1 MTTGKRLWI
10 ASLGAPQKALRHVR
24 YTRSGSYSL
33 DGVLRYLRPKQREV
47 DNVQPTE
54 DAVDDCPEY
63 RMVVA
68 VRYRDGESA
77 AKAHAIFRTLD
88 SNSVIAISVHV
99 AGLSARR
106 KPVDSGHVRFAP
118 IMTTFMLAQQTT
130 RRATSGRSPIRL
142 VQPETIAER
151 YVPIN

>member
-33 DGVLRYLRPKQREV
+33 DGVLRYLRLKQREV
-47 DNVQPTE
+47 DNVQPAQN
-54 DAVDDCPEY
+54 AVDDCPEY

-88 SNSVIAISVHV
+88 SNSVIAISVRV
-99 AGLSARR
+99 AGLSARAR
-106 KPVDSGHVRFAP
+106 TDKFRSCPFAP
-118 IMTTFMLAQQTT
+118 IRPFLCSRSK
-130 RRATSGRSPIRL
+130 RREVPDAENDYRTSS
-142 VQPETIAER
+142 
-151 YVPIN
+151 